1 MWAIA
6 VIAFLAAG
14 LLPMLSRGGASRRS
28 MARIETLELVS
39 AIEAY
44 YQVYGHMPVSAAVRQ
59 AADAGDFTC
68 GSIINSPAAPTP
80 VGTLLGGKVA
90 LNSLTHFMANARY
103 RG

>member
-1 MWAIA
+1 
-6 VIAFLAAG
+6 
-14 LLPMLSRGGASRRS
+14 MLSRGGASRRS

-44 YQVYGHMPVSAAVRQ
+44 HQVYGHMPVSAAVRQ